1 MFSFG
6 NAMSMVPIWSGM
18 TKLPKA
24 AKPSGTMPKN
34 TMTVPCMA
42 PSMLYNSPFSEPSA
56 FSQRPNIC
64 SKRSPIRGRWRIT
77 STAGTGMPG

>member
-1 MFSFG
+1 
-6 NAMSMVPIWSGM
+6 MSMVPIWRGM

-42 PSMLYNSPFSEPSA
+42 PSILYNSPFNEPSA
-56 FSQRPNIC
+56 FIQRPNMF
-64 SKRSPIRGRWRIT
+64 SKMSPISGR
-77 STAGTGMPG
+77 